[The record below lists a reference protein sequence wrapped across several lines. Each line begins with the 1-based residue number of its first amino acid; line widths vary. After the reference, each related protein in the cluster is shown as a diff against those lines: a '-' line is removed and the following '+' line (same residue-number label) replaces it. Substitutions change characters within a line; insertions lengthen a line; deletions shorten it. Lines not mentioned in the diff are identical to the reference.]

1 MIMNLLDRM
10 KFPFRRN
17 KEFLSALYDILGF
30 YPHNIDIYR
39 LAFAHKSMS
48 GRRQPEAAPS
58 RDRRRRGARP
68 EQPAKPLNNERLEY
82 LGDAVL
88 ETVVSDIVF
97 HHFPTRREGFLTA
110 TRSKIVQRESL
121 NRLAAEMGLERL
133 IQASQ
138 GTHLAH
144 TNIGGNAFEALMGA
158 IYLDRGFKHC
168 YWFIAHRVIGHY
180 IDLDTVADKEVNFKS
195 KLLEWSQKNRINLS
209 FRDQSNG
216 EDAGFRT
223 TVVIEGIQVSKGAAR
238 SKKEAH
244 QQAAHEALKR
254 MRSDEKFYDSLFR
267 AKEKRTA
274 MEAQESFA
282 LPHIDDIDQAL
293 AAKSG
298 RQLPTLEEHAPTP
311 RSSAQQVE
319 AAAAAAYD
327 EAYNNAAHYEVI
339 DEEEDLN
346 LTSFPE
352 TAAAAA
358 EATPSK
364 RRRTRHPAKSVG
376 EAVKGIDKGL
386 PAPTETAPAAPA
398 DKAKKQ
404 PAAHKANKSAA
415 KAEASAEKIEKPT
428 VKAEKPVEKVEKPA
442 EKAEK
447 PVEKDEKPAEKAEK
461 PVEKAEKPAENAEKP
476 VEKAEKPAKP
486 ERKPARKQPKVQEAA
501 APAEP
506 AQAEPAATPV
516 PEVVNAPAAQPEA
529 PATEAP
535 DPVSPAEAA
544 APRAAAQP
552 VEDMAVVAAQ
562 AAAAPEKA
570 DETVPE
576 RTAPSAEAAPAP
588 EAATPAAA
596 EPDVHEAQPAAVTD
610 EAQPLPHLRHITL
623 DDFVFGMHDAQPTD
637 LEPAEAAQADAEAEA
652 ETPAPRKRNPRRRS
666 RKPRTDAAAHDAPAE
681 AEEADN
687 APAAPAPADSD
698 AEAPTPRKRN
708 ARRRSRKPRTDAAA
722 QEAPATPEA

>member
-311 RSSAQQVE
+311 RSAAQQVE

-339 DEEEDLN
+339 DKEEDLN

-352 TAAAAA
+352 TPAAAA
-358 EATPSK
+358 EAAPSK

-404 PAAHKANKSAA
+404 PAANKANKSAA

-428 VKAEKPVEKVEKPA
+428 VKAEKPVEKAEKPD

-447 PVEKDEKPAEKAEK
+447 QAETAEKT
-461 PVEKAEKPAENAEKP
+461 VET
-476 VEKAEKPAKP
+476 AEKPAKP

-506 AQAEPAATPV
+506 AQAEPAAALV
-516 PEVVNAPAAQPEA
+516 AEVVNAPAAQPEA

-535 DPVSPAEAA
+535 EPVSPAETA
-544 APRAAAQP
+544 APRAEAQP
-552 VEDMAVVAAQ
+552 VEDMVVVAEK

-637 LEPAEAAQADAEAEA
+637 LEPAEAAQADTEAEA

-666 RKPRTDAAAHDAPAE
+666 RKPRTDAAAHEAPAE
-681 AEEADN
+681 AAEADD

-698 AEAPTPRKRN
+698 AEAPAPRKRN
-708 ARRRSRKPRTDAAA
+708 ARRRSRKPRNDAAA
-722 QEAPATPEA
+722 QEAPVAPEA

>member
-68 EQPAKPLNNERLEY
+68 EQPAKPLNNERLGY

-311 RSSAQQVE
+311 RSAAQQVE

-352 TAAAAA
+352 TPATAA

-415 KAEASAEKIEKPT
+415 KAEASAENIEKTT
-428 VKAEKPVEKVEKPA
+428 V
-442 EKAEK
+442 
-447 PVEKDEKPAEKAEK
+447 KAEK
-461 PVEKAEKPAENAEKP
+461 PVEKAEKPAEKAEKP
-476 VEKAEKPAKP
+476 VETVEKLVETVEKPAKP

-506 AQAEPAATPV
+506 AQAEPAAAPV
-516 PEVVNAPAAQPEA
+516 AEVVNAPAAQPEA

-535 DPVSPAEAA
+535 EPVSPAEAA
-544 APRAAAQP
+544 APRAEAQP
-552 VEDMAVVAAQ
+552 VEEMVVVAEK

-576 RTAPSAEAAPAP
+576 RTAPAAEAAPAP

-652 ETPAPRKRNPRRRS
+652 EAPAPRKRNPRRRS
-666 RKPRTDAAAHDAPAE
+666 RKPRTDAAAHEAPAE
-681 AEEADN
+681 TAEADD

-698 AEAPTPRKRN
+698 AEAPAPRKRN

-722 QEAPATPEA
+722 QEAPAAPEA

>member
-121 NRLAAEMGLERL
+121 NRLAAEMRLERL

-311 RSSAQQVE
+311 RSAAQQVE

-327 EAYNNAAHYEVI
+327 EAYNNAADYEVI

-352 TAAAAA
+352 TPAAAA

-386 PAPTETAPAAPA
+386 PVPTETAPAAPA

-428 VKAEKPVEKVEKPA
+428 VKAEKPVEKAEKPA

-447 PVEKDEKPAEKAEK
+447 PVET
-461 PVEKAEKPAENAEKP
+461 
-476 VEKAEKPAKP
+476 AEKPAKP
-486 ERKPARKQPKVQEAA
+486 ERKPARKQPKVQVAG

-506 AQAEPAATPV
+506 AQGEPAAAPV
-516 PEVVNAPAAQPEA
+516 AEVVNAPASQHEA

-535 DPVSPAEAA
+535 EPVSPAETA
-544 APRAAAQP
+544 APRAEAQP
-552 VEDMAVVAAQ
+552 VDDMVVVAEK

-570 DETVPE
+570 DGTVPE
-576 RTAPSAEAAPAP
+576 RTAPSAEAAPDP

-596 EPDVHEAQPAAVTD
+596 EPDVHEAQPTAVTD

-652 ETPAPRKRNPRRRS
+652 EAPAPRKRNPRRRS

-681 AEEADN
+681 AAEADN

-698 AEAPTPRKRN
+698 AEAPAPRKRN
-708 ARRRSRKPRTDAAA
+708 ARRRSRKPRNDAAA

>member
-244 QQAAHEALKR
+244 QQGAHEALKR

-311 RSSAQQVE
+311 RSAAQQVE

-352 TAAAAA
+352 TSAAAT

-415 KAEASAEKIEKPT
+415 KAEASAENIEKTT
-428 VKAEKPVEKVEKPA
+428 V
-442 EKAEK
+442 
-447 PVEKDEKPAEKAEK
+447 KAEK
-461 PVEKAEKPAENAEKP
+461 PVEKAEKPVGNAEKP
-476 VEKAEKPAKP
+476 DEKAEKPAKP

-506 AQAEPAATPV
+506 AQAEPAAAPV
-516 PEVVNAPAAQPEA
+516 AEVVNAPTAQPEA

-535 DPVSPAEAA
+535 EPVSPAETA
-544 APRAAAQP
+544 APRAEAQP
-552 VEDMAVVAAQ
+552 VEDMVVVTEK

-576 RTAPSAEAAPAP
+576 RTAPAAEAAPAP

-596 EPDVHEAQPAAVTD
+596 EPDAHEAQPAAVTD

-652 ETPAPRKRNPRRRS
+652 EAPAPRKRNPRRRS
-666 RKPRTDAAAHDAPAE
+666 RKPRTDAAAHEAPAE
-681 AEEADN
+681 AAEADD

-722 QEAPATPEA
+722 QEAPAAPEA

>member
-48 GRRQPEAAPS
+48 GRRQAEAAPS

-293 AAKSG
+293 AAKGG
-298 RQLPTLEEHAPTP
+298 RQLPTLEEHAPNP
-311 RSSAQQVE
+311 RSAAQQVE

-352 TAAAAA
+352 TPAAAA

-404 PAAHKANKSAA
+404 PATNKANKSAA

-428 VKAEKPVEKVEKPA
+428 VKAEKPVEKAEKPA

-447 PVEKDEKPAEKAEK
+447 PVET
-461 PVEKAEKPAENAEKP
+461 
-476 VEKAEKPAKP
+476 AEKPAKP

-501 APAEP
+501 ALAEP
-506 AQAEPAATPV
+506 AQAEPAAAPV
-516 PEVVNAPAAQPEA
+516 AEVVNAPVAQPEA

-544 APRAAAQP
+544 APRAEAQP
-552 VEDMAVVAAQ
+552 VDDMVVVAEK

-588 EAATPAAA
+588 EAATPAAD
-596 EPDVHEAQPAAVTD
+596 ETDVYEAQPAAVTD

-652 ETPAPRKRNPRRRS
+652 EAPAPRKRNPRRRS
-666 RKPRTDAAAHDAPAE
+666 RKPRKETATHEAPAE
-681 AEEADN
+681 AAEADD

-698 AEAPTPRKRN
+698 AEAPAPRKRN
-708 ARRRSRKPRTDAAA
+708 ARRRSRKPRNDAAA
-722 QEAPATPEA
+722 QEAPAAPEA

>member
-48 GRRQPEAAPS
+48 GRRQAEAAPS

-282 LPHIDDIDQAL
+282 LPHIDDIDQAI

-298 RQLPTLEEHAPTP
+298 RQLPTLEEHAPNP
-311 RSSAQQVE
+311 RSAAQQVE

-352 TAAAAA
+352 TPAAAA

-415 KAEASAEKIEKPT
+415 KAEASAENIEKTT
-428 VKAEKPVEKVEKPA
+428 V
-442 EKAEK
+442 
-447 PVEKDEKPAEKAEK
+447 KAEK
-461 PVEKAEKPAENAEKP
+461 PVEKAEKVA
-476 VEKAEKPAKP
+476 EKAEKPDEKAEKTAKP
-486 ERKPARKQPKVQEAA
+486 ERKPARKQPKVQETA

-506 AQAEPAATPV
+506 AQAEPAAAPV
-516 PEVVNAPAAQPEA
+516 AEVVNVPAAQPEA
-529 PATEAP
+529 PATETP
-535 DPVSPAEAA
+535 EPVSPAETA
-544 APRAAAQP
+544 APRVEAQP
-552 VEDMAVVAAQ
+552 VDDMVVVAEK

-576 RTAPSAEAAPAP
+576 RTAPAAEAAPAP

-652 ETPAPRKRNPRRRS
+652 EAPAPRKRNPRRRA
-666 RKPRTDAAAHDAPAE
+666 RKPRKETATHEAPAE
-681 AEEADN
+681 TAEADD

-722 QEAPATPEA
+722 QEAPAAPEA

>member
-17 KEFLSALYDILGF
+17 KEFLSALYDLLGF

-48 GRRQPEAAPS
+48 GRRQAEAAPS

-311 RSSAQQVE
+311 RSAAQQVE

-352 TAAAAA
+352 TPAAAA

-386 PAPTETAPAAPA
+386 PAPAETAPAAPA

-415 KAEASAEKIEKPT
+415 KAEASAENIEKTT
-428 VKAEKPVEKVEKPA
+428 V
-442 EKAEK
+442 
-447 PVEKDEKPAEKAEK
+447 KAEK
-461 PVEKAEKPAENAEKP
+461 PVEKAEKPVENAEKP

-486 ERKPARKQPKVQEAA
+486 ERKPARKQPKVQEAP

-506 AQAEPAATPV
+506 AQAEPAAAPV
-516 PEVVNAPAAQPEA
+516 AEVVNAPAAQPEA

-535 DPVSPAEAA
+535 EPVSPAETA
-544 APRAAAQP
+544 APRAEAQP
-552 VEDMAVVAAQ
+552 VEDMAVVAEK

-596 EPDVHEAQPAAVTD
+596 EPDVHEAQPTAVTD

-637 LEPAEAAQADAEAEA
+637 LEPAEAAQAEAEADAEA
-652 ETPAPRKRNPRRRS
+652 PAPRKRNPRRRS
-666 RKPRTDAAAHDAPAE
+666 RKPRTDAAAHNAPAE
-681 AEEADN
+681 AAEADD
-687 APAAPAPADSD
+687 APAAPVPADSD
-698 AEAPTPRKRN
+698 AEAPAPRKRN
-708 ARRRSRKPRTDAAA
+708 ARRRSRKPRNDAAA
-722 QEAPATPEA
+722 QEAPAAPEA

>member
-311 RSSAQQVE
+311 RSAAQQVE

-339 DEEEDLN
+339 DEEEDLD

-386 PAPTETAPAAPA
+386 PAPTETASAAPA

-404 PAAHKANKSAA
+404 PAPHKANKSAA
-415 KAEASAEKIEKPT
+415 KAEAAAENIEKTT
-428 VKAEKPVEKVEKPA
+428 V
-442 EKAEK
+442 
-447 PVEKDEKPAEKAEK
+447 KAEK
-461 PVEKAEKPAENAEKP
+461 PVEKAEKPAEKAEKP
-476 VEKAEKPAKP
+476 DEKAEKLVETAEKPAKP

-506 AQAEPAATPV
+506 AQAEPAAAPV
-516 PEVVNAPAAQPEA
+516 AEVVNAPAAQPEA

-535 DPVSPAEAA
+535 EPASPAETA
-544 APRAAAQP
+544 APRAEAQP
-552 VEDMAVVAAQ
+552 VEDMVVVAEK

-596 EPDVHEAQPAAVTD
+596 EPDVHEAQPAAVAD

-637 LEPAEAAQADAEAEA
+637 LDPAEAAQADTEAEA

-681 AEEADN
+681 AAEADD

-698 AEAPTPRKRN
+698 AEAPAPRKRN
-708 ARRRSRKPRTDAAA
+708 ARRRSRKPRNDAAA
-722 QEAPATPEA
+722 QEAPAAPEA

>member
-298 RQLPTLEEHAPTP
+298 RQLPTLEEHAPNP
-311 RSSAQQVE
+311 RSAAQQVE

-327 EAYNNAAHYEVI
+327 EAYNNASHYEVI
-339 DEEEDLN
+339 DEEDDLN

-352 TAAAAA
+352 TPAAAA

-386 PAPTETAPAAPA
+386 PVPTETAPAAPA

-415 KAEASAEKIEKPT
+415 KAEASAENIEKTT
-428 VKAEKPVEKVEKPA
+428 V
-442 EKAEK
+442 
-447 PVEKDEKPAEKAEK
+447 KAEK
-461 PVEKAEKPAENAEKP
+461 PVEKAEKPVEKAEEPAEKAEKP
-476 VEKAEKPAKP
+476 DEKAEKPAKP
-486 ERKPARKQPKVQEAA
+486 ERKPARKQPKVQVTA

-506 AQAEPAATPV
+506 AQAEPAAAPV
-516 PEVVNAPAAQPEA
+516 AEMVNAPAAQPEA

-535 DPVSPAEAA
+535 EPVSPAETA
-544 APRAAAQP
+544 APRAEAQP
-552 VEDMAVVAAQ
+552 VEDMVVVAEQ
-562 AAAAPEKA
+562 TAAAPEKA

-576 RTAPSAEAAPAP
+576 RTAPSAEAAPDP

-596 EPDVHEAQPAAVTD
+596 EPNVHEAQPAAVTD

-652 ETPAPRKRNPRRRS
+652 EAPAPRKRNQRRRS
-666 RKPRTDAAAHDAPAE
+666 RKPRTDDAAHDAPAE
-681 AEEADN
+681 AAEADD

-698 AEAPTPRKRN
+698 AEAPAPRKRN
-708 ARRRSRKPRTDAAA
+708 ARRRSRKPRNDAAA
-722 QEAPATPEA
+722 QEAPAVPEA

>member
-48 GRRQPEAAPS
+48 GRRQAEAAPS

-311 RSSAQQVE
+311 RSAAQQVE
-319 AAAAAAYD
+319 AAASAAYD

-352 TAAAAA
+352 TPAAAT

-428 VKAEKPVEKVEKPA
+428 VKAEKPVEKAEKPA
-442 EKAEK
+442 
-447 PVEKDEKPAEKAEK
+447 
-461 PVEKAEKPAENAEKP
+461 EKAEKPAENAEKP

-506 AQAEPAATPV
+506 AQGEPAATPV
-516 PEVVNAPAAQPEA
+516 AEVVNAPATQPEA

-535 DPVSPAEAA
+535 EPASPAETA
-544 APRAAAQP
+544 APRAKAQP
-552 VEDMAVVAAQ
+552 VDDMVMVAEK

-652 ETPAPRKRNPRRRS
+652 EAPAPRKRNQRRRS
-666 RKPRTDAAAHDAPAE
+666 RKPRTDDAAHDAPAE
-681 AEEADN
+681 AAEADN

-698 AEAPTPRKRN
+698 AEAPAPRKRN
-708 ARRRSRKPRTDAAA
+708 ARRRSRKPRNDAAA
-722 QEAPATPEA
+722 QEAPAAPEA

>member
-1 MIMNLLDRM
+1 MNLLDRM

-311 RSSAQQVE
+311 RSAAQQVE
-319 AAAAAAYD
+319 AAASAAYD
-327 EAYNNAAHYEVI
+327 EAYNDAAHYEVI

-352 TAAAAA
+352 TPAAAA

-386 PAPTETAPAAPA
+386 PAPAETAPAAPA
-398 DKAKKQ
+398 DKVKKQ

-415 KAEASAEKIEKPT
+415 KAEAAAENIEKTT
-428 VKAEKPVEKVEKPA
+428 V
-442 EKAEK
+442 
-447 PVEKDEKPAEKAEK
+447 KAEK
-461 PVEKAEKPAENAEKP
+461 PVEKAEKPVENAEKP
-476 VEKAEKPAKP
+476 DEKAEKPAKP

-506 AQAEPAATPV
+506 AQAEPAAAPV
-516 PEVVNAPAAQPEA
+516 AEVVNAPTAQPEA

-535 DPVSPAEAA
+535 EPVSPAETA
-544 APRAAAQP
+544 APRAEAQP
-552 VEDMAVVAAQ
+552 VEDMVVVTEK

-570 DETVPE
+570 DETVSE
-576 RTAPSAEAAPAP
+576 RTAPAAEAAPAP
-588 EAATPAAA
+588 EAATPSAD
-596 EPDVHEAQPAAVTD
+596 EPDAHEAQPAAVTD

-652 ETPAPRKRNPRRRS
+652 EAPAPRKRNPRRRS
-666 RKPRTDAAAHDAPAE
+666 RKPRTDAAAHEAPAE
-681 AEEADN
+681 AAEADD

-698 AEAPTPRKRN
+698 AEAPAPRKRN
-708 ARRRSRKPRTDAAA
+708 ARRRSRKPRNDAAA
-722 QEAPATPEA
+722 QEAPVAPEA

>member
-311 RSSAQQVE
+311 RSAAQQVE

-352 TAAAAA
+352 TPAAAA
-358 EATPSK
+358 EATPAK

-398 DKAKKQ
+398 DKTKKQ
-404 PAAHKANKSAA
+404 PAAHKANKSVA
-415 KAEASAEKIEKPT
+415 KAEATAENIEKTT
-428 VKAEKPVEKVEKPA
+428 V
-442 EKAEK
+442 
-447 PVEKDEKPAEKAEK
+447 KAEK
-461 PVEKAEKPAENAEKP
+461 PVEKAEKPVENAEKP
-476 VEKAEKPAKP
+476 DEKAEKPAKP
-486 ERKPARKQPKVQEAA
+486 ERKPARKQPKVQEAP

-506 AQAEPAATPV
+506 AQAEPAAAPV
-516 PEVVNAPAAQPEA
+516 AEVVNAPVAQPEA

-544 APRAAAQP
+544 APRAEAQP
-552 VEDMAVVAAQ
+552 VDDMVVVAEK

-588 EAATPAAA
+588 EAATPAAD
-596 EPDVHEAQPAAVTD
+596 ETDVYEAQPAAVTD

-652 ETPAPRKRNPRRRS
+652 EAPAPRKRNPRRRS
-666 RKPRTDAAAHDAPAE
+666 RKPRKETATHEAPAE
-681 AEEADN
+681 AAEADD

-698 AEAPTPRKRN
+698 AEAPEPRKRN
-708 ARRRSRKPRTDAAA
+708 ARRRSRKPRNDAAA

>member
-311 RSSAQQVE
+311 RSAAQQVE

-327 EAYNNAAHYEVI
+327 EAYNNASHYEVI
-339 DEEEDLN
+339 DEEDDLN

-352 TAAAAA
+352 TPAAAA

-415 KAEASAEKIEKPT
+415 KAEASAENIEKTT
-428 VKAEKPVEKVEKPA
+428 V
-442 EKAEK
+442 
-447 PVEKDEKPAEKAEK
+447 KAEK
-461 PVEKAEKPAENAEKP
+461 PVEKAEKLAETAEKP
-476 VEKAEKPAKP
+476 VETAEKPAKP
-486 ERKPARKQPKVQEAA
+486 ERKPARKQPKVQEAP

-506 AQAEPAATPV
+506 AQAEPAAAPV
-516 PEVVNAPAAQPEA
+516 AEVVNVPAAQPEA
-529 PATEAP
+529 PATDAP
-535 DPVSPAEAA
+535 EPVSRAETA
-544 APRAAAQP
+544 APRAEAQP
-552 VEDMAVVAAQ
+552 VDDMVVVAEK

-588 EAATPAAA
+588 EAATPAAD

-652 ETPAPRKRNPRRRS
+652 EAPAPRKRNPRRRS
-666 RKPRTDAAAHDAPAE
+666 RKPRKEAATHEAPAE
-681 AEEADN
+681 TAEADD

-722 QEAPATPEA
+722 QEAPAAPEA

>member
-48 GRRQPEAAPS
+48 GRRQAEAAPS

-311 RSSAQQVE
+311 RSAAQQVE

-352 TAAAAA
+352 TPAAAA

-386 PAPTETAPAAPA
+386 PAPAETAPAAPA

-404 PAAHKANKSAA
+404 PSAHKANKSAA
-415 KAEASAEKIEKPT
+415 KAEASAENIEKT
-428 VKAEKPVEKVEKPA
+428 NVH
-442 EKAEK
+442 
-447 PVEKDEKPAEKAEK
+447 AEK
-461 PVEKAEKPAENAEKP
+461 PVEKAEKPAEKAEKPAEKAEKP

-486 ERKPARKQPKVQEAA
+486 ERKPARKQPKVEEAA

-506 AQAEPAATPV
+506 AQAEPAAAPV
-516 PEVVNAPAAQPEA
+516 AEVVNAPAAQPEA

-535 DPVSPAEAA
+535 EPVSPAETA
-544 APRAAAQP
+544 APRAEAQP
-552 VEDMAVVAAQ
+552 VEEMVVVTEK

-652 ETPAPRKRNPRRRS
+652 EAPAPRKRNPRRRS
-666 RKPRTDAAAHDAPAE
+666 RKPRTDAAAQEAPAE
-681 AEEADN
+681 AAEADD

-698 AEAPTPRKRN
+698 TEAPAPRKRN
-708 ARRRSRKPRTDAAA
+708 ARRRSRKPRNDAAA
-722 QEAPATPEA
+722 QEAPAAPEA

>member
-311 RSSAQQVE
+311 RSAAQQVE

-352 TAAAAA
+352 TPAAAA

-386 PAPTETAPAAPA
+386 PAPTEMASAAPA

-415 KAEASAEKIEKPT
+415 KAEASVENIEKT
-428 VKAEKPVEKVEKPA
+428 IVKAEKPVEKVEKP
-442 EKAEK
+442 
-447 PVEKDEKPAEKAEK
+447 
-461 PVEKAEKPAENAEKP
+461 VEKAEKPAETAEKP
-476 VEKAEKPAKP
+476 VETAEKPAKS

-506 AQAEPAATPV
+506 AQAEPAAAPV
-516 PEVVNAPAAQPEA
+516 AGVVNAPAAQPEA

-535 DPVSPAEAA
+535 EPVSPAETA
-544 APRAAAQP
+544 APRAEAQP
-552 VEDMAVVAAQ
+552 VEDMVVVAEK

-576 RTAPSAEAAPAP
+576 RTAPATEAAPAP

-652 ETPAPRKRNPRRRS
+652 EAPAPRKRNPRRRS
-666 RKPRTDAAAHDAPAE
+666 RKPRTDAAVHDAPAE
-681 AEEADN
+681 AAEADD

-698 AEAPTPRKRN
+698 AEAPAPRKRN

>member
-48 GRRQPEAAPS
+48 GRRQAEAAPS

-311 RSSAQQVE
+311 RSAAQQVE

-327 EAYNNAAHYEVI
+327 EAYNNAADYEVI

-352 TAAAAA
+352 TPAAAA

-376 EAVKGIDKGL
+376 EAVKGIDKGQ
-386 PAPTETAPAAPA
+386 PAPAETAPAAPA

-404 PAAHKANKSAA
+404 SAAHKANKSAA
-415 KAEASAEKIEKPT
+415 KAEASVENIEKT
-428 VKAEKPVEKVEKPA
+428 IVKAEKPVEKVEKPA

-447 PVEKDEKPAEKAEK
+447 PAETAEK
-461 PVEKAEKPAENAEKP
+461 PVET
-476 VEKAEKPAKP
+476 VEKPAKP
-486 ERKPARKQPKVQEAA
+486 ERKPARKQPKVQKAA

-506 AQAEPAATPV
+506 AQAEPAAAPV
-516 PEVVNAPAAQPEA
+516 AEVVNVPAAQPEA

-535 DPVSPAEAA
+535 EPASPAETA
-544 APRAAAQP
+544 APRAEAQP
-552 VEDMAVVAAQ
+552 VEDMVVVAEK

-576 RTAPSAEAAPAP
+576 RTAPAAEAAPAP

-652 ETPAPRKRNPRRRS
+652 EAPAPRKRNPRRRS
-666 RKPRTDAAAHDAPAE
+666 RKPRKEAATHEAPAE
-681 AEEADN
+681 TAEADD
-687 APAAPAPADSD
+687 APAAPVPADSD
-698 AEAPTPRKRN
+698 AEAPAPRKRN

-722 QEAPATPEA
+722 QEAPAAPEA

>member
-293 AAKSG
+293 AVKSG

-311 RSSAQQVE
+311 RSAAQQVE

-346 LTSFPE
+346 LTSFSE
-352 TAAAAA
+352 TPAASA

-386 PAPTETAPAAPA
+386 PAPAETAPAAPA

-415 KAEASAEKIEKPT
+415 KAEASAENIEKTT
-428 VKAEKPVEKVEKPA
+428 V
-442 EKAEK
+442 
-447 PVEKDEKPAEKAEK
+447 KAEK
-461 PVEKAEKPAENAEKP
+461 PVEKAEKPAEKAEKAD
-476 VEKAEKPAKP
+476 EKAEKPTKP

-501 APAEP
+501 APAEA
-506 AQAEPAATPV
+506 AQAEPAAAPV
-516 PEVVNAPAAQPEA
+516 AEVVNAPAAQPEA

-535 DPVSPAEAA
+535 EPVSPAETAA
-544 APRAAAQP
+544 SRAEAQP
-552 VEDMAVVAAQ
+552 VEDMVVVAEK

-570 DETVPE
+570 DETVHD
-576 RTAPSAEAAPAP
+576 RTAPAAEAAPAP

-637 LEPAEAAQADAEAEA
+637 LEPAEAAQADAEMEAEA
-652 ETPAPRKRNPRRRS
+652 PAPRKRNPRRRS
-666 RKPRTDAAAHDAPAE
+666 RKPRTDAAAHEAPAE
-681 AEEADN
+681 AAEADN

-698 AEAPTPRKRN
+698 TEAPAPRKRN
-708 ARRRSRKPRTDAAA
+708 ARRRSRKPRNDAAA
-722 QEAPATPEA
+722 QEAPAAPEA

>member
-311 RSSAQQVE
+311 RSAAQQVE

-352 TAAAAA
+352 TPAAAA

-376 EAVKGIDKGL
+376 EAVKGIDMGL

-415 KAEASAEKIEKPT
+415 KAEAAAEKIEKPT
-428 VKAEKPVEKVEKPA
+428 VKAEKPVEK
-442 EKAEK
+442 
-447 PVEKDEKPAEKAEK
+447 AEK
-461 PVEKAEKPAENAEKP
+461 PVEKAEKPAETAEKP
-476 VEKAEKPAKP
+476 VETAEKPAKP
-486 ERKPARKQPKVQEAA
+486 ERKPARKQPKVQEAP

-506 AQAEPAATPV
+506 AQAEPAAAPV
-516 PEVVNAPAAQPEA
+516 AGVVNAPAAQPEA
-529 PATEAP
+529 PAIEAP
-535 DPVSPAEAA
+535 EPVSPAEAA
-544 APRAAAQP
+544 APRAEAQP
-552 VEDMAVVAAQ
+552 VDDMVVVTEK

-576 RTAPSAEAAPAP
+576 RTAASAEAAPAP
-588 EAATPAAA
+588 EAATPAAD

-652 ETPAPRKRNPRRRS
+652 E
-666 RKPRTDAAAHDAPAE
+666 APA
-681 AEEADN
+681 
-687 APAAPAPADSD
+687 
-698 AEAPTPRKRN
+698 PRKRN

>member
-311 RSSAQQVE
+311 RSAAQQVE

-339 DEEEDLN
+339 DEEEDLD

-404 PAAHKANKSAA
+404 PAAHKAKKSAA
-415 KAEASAEKIEKPT
+415 KAEASAENIEKTT
-428 VKAEKPVEKVEKPA
+428 VKAEKPVEKAENPV

-447 PVEKDEKPAEKAEK
+447 PVET
-461 PVEKAEKPAENAEKP
+461 
-476 VEKAEKPAKP
+476 AEKPAKP
-486 ERKPARKQPKVQEAA
+486 ERKPARKQPKVQETA

-506 AQAEPAATPV
+506 AQGEPAAAPV
-516 PEVVNAPAAQPEA
+516 AEVVNAPAAQPEA

-535 DPVSPAEAA
+535 EPVSTAETA
-544 APRAAAQP
+544 APRAEAQP
-552 VEDMAVVAAQ
+552 VEDMVVVAEK

-576 RTAPSAEAAPAP
+576 RTAPAAEAAPAP

-623 DDFVFGMHDAQPTD
+623 DDFVFGMHDAQPND
-637 LEPAEAAQADAEAEA
+637 LEPAEAAQADAETEAEA
-652 ETPAPRKRNPRRRS
+652 PAPRKRNPRRRS

-681 AEEADN
+681 AAEADN
-687 APAAPAPADSD
+687 APATPVPADSD
-698 AEAPTPRKRN
+698 AEAPAPRKRN
-708 ARRRSRKPRTDAAA
+708 ARRRSRKPRNDAAA
-722 QEAPATPEA
+722 QEAPSTPEA

>member
-311 RSSAQQVE
+311 RSAAQQVE

-339 DEEEDLN
+339 DEEDDLN

-352 TAAAAA
+352 TPAAAA

-415 KAEASAEKIEKPT
+415 KAEASAVNTEKTT
-428 VKAEKPVEKVEKPA
+428 VKAEKPVEKA
-442 EKAEK
+442 EE
-447 PVEKDEKPAEKAEK
+447 
-461 PVEKAEKPAENAEKP
+461 PVEKAEKH
-476 VEKAEKPAKP
+476 VETAEKPAKP
-486 ERKPARKQPKVQEAA
+486 ERKPARKQPKVQEAP

-506 AQAEPAATPV
+506 AQAELAAAPV
-516 PEVVNAPAAQPEA
+516 AEVVNAPAAQPEA

-544 APRAAAQP
+544 APRAEAQP
-552 VEDMAVVAAQ
+552 VEDMVVVAEK

-652 ETPAPRKRNPRRRS
+652 EAPAPRKRNPRRRS
-666 RKPRTDAAAHDAPAE
+666 RKPRKEAATHEAPAE
-681 AEEADN
+681 AAEADD

-708 ARRRSRKPRTDAAA
+708 ARRRSRKPRNDAAA

>member
-298 RQLPTLEEHAPTP
+298 RQLPILEEHAPTP
-311 RSSAQQVE
+311 RSAAQQVE

-352 TAAAAA
+352 TPAAAA

-386 PAPTETAPAAPA
+386 PVPTETAPAAPA

-415 KAEASAEKIEKPT
+415 KAEASAEKIEKTT
-428 VKAEKPVEKVEKPA
+428 VKAEKPVEKAEKPA
-442 EKAEK
+442 
-447 PVEKDEKPAEKAEK
+447 
-461 PVEKAEKPAENAEKP
+461 EKAEKPAENAEKP

-486 ERKPARKQPKVQEAA
+486 ERKPARKQPKVQVAA

-506 AQAEPAATPV
+506 AQAEPASAPV

-535 DPVSPAEAA
+535 EPVSPAETA
-544 APRAAAQP
+544 APRAETQP
-552 VEDMAVVAAQ
+552 VEEMAVVAEK

-576 RTAPSAEAAPAP
+576 RTAPAAEAAPAP

-596 EPDVHEAQPAAVTD
+596 EPNVHEAQPAAVTD

-652 ETPAPRKRNPRRRS
+652 EAPAPRKRNPRRRS
-666 RKPRTDAAAHDAPAE
+666 RKPRTDAAAHEAPAE
-681 AEEADN
+681 TAEADD

-698 AEAPTPRKRN
+698 AEAPAPRKRN
-708 ARRRSRKPRTDAAA
+708 ARRRSRKPRNDAAA

>member
-311 RSSAQQVE
+311 RSAAQQVE

-339 DEEEDLN
+339 DEEEDLDP
-346 LTSFPE
+346 TSFPE

-386 PAPTETAPAAPA
+386 PAPAETAPAAPA

-415 KAEASAEKIEKPT
+415 KAEAAAEKIEKPT
-428 VKAEKPVEKVEKPA
+428 VKAEKPVEKVEKPS
-442 EKAEK
+442 
-447 PVEKDEKPAEKAEK
+447 EKAEK
-461 PVEKAEKPAENAEKP
+461 PVEKAEKPAETAEKP
-476 VEKAEKPAKP
+476 VETAEKPAKP

-506 AQAEPAATPV
+506 AQAEPAAALV
-516 PEVVNAPAAQPEA
+516 AEVVNTPAAQPEA

-535 DPVSPAEAA
+535 EPVSPAETA
-544 APRAAAQP
+544 APRAEAQP
-552 VEDMAVVAAQ
+552 VDDMVVVAEK

-637 LEPAEAAQADAEAEA
+637 LEPAEAVQTEAEADAEA
-652 ETPAPRKRNPRRRS
+652 PAPRKRNPRRRA
-666 RKPRTDAAAHDAPAE
+666 RKPRTDAAAQEAPAE
-681 AEEADN
+681 AVEADN

-698 AEAPTPRKRN
+698 AEAPAPRKRN

-722 QEAPATPEA
+722 QEAPAAPEA

>member
-48 GRRQPEAAPS
+48 GRRQAEAAPS

-311 RSSAQQVE
+311 RSAARQVE

-352 TAAAAA
+352 TPAAAA

-404 PAAHKANKSAA
+404 PAAHKANKTAA
-415 KAEASAEKIEKPT
+415 KAEAAAENIEKPT
-428 VKAEKPVEKVEKPA
+428 VKAEKPVEKA
-442 EKAEK
+442 
-447 PVEKDEKPAEKAEK
+447 EKPAEKAEK
-461 PVEKAEKPAENAEKP
+461 PVEKAEKPAETAEKP
-476 VEKAEKPAKP
+476 VETAEKPAKP

-506 AQAEPAATPV
+506 AQAEPAAAPV
-516 PEVVNAPAAQPEA
+516 AEVVNAPAAQPEA

-535 DPVSPAEAA
+535 EPVSPAEAA
-544 APRAAAQP
+544 APRAEAQS
-552 VEDMAVVAAQ
+552 VEDMVVVAEK

-570 DETVPE
+570 DETVSE
-576 RTAPSAEAAPAP
+576 RTAPAAEAAPAP

-637 LEPAEAAQADAEAEA
+637 LEPAEAAQADAEMET
-652 ETPAPRKRNPRRRS
+652 ETPAPRKRNPRRRA

-681 AEEADN
+681 AAEADD
-687 APAAPAPADSD
+687 APAAPASADSD
-698 AEAPTPRKRN
+698 AEAPAPRKRN
-708 ARRRSRKPRTDAAA
+708 ARRRSRKPRNDAAA
-722 QEAPATPEA
+722 QDAPAAPEA

>member
-311 RSSAQQVE
+311 RSAAQQVE

-352 TAAAAA
+352 TPAAAA

-404 PAAHKANKSAA
+404 PAANKANKSAA
-415 KAEASAEKIEKPT
+415 KAEASAENIEKTT
-428 VKAEKPVEKVEKPA
+428 V
-442 EKAEK
+442 
-447 PVEKDEKPAEKAEK
+447 KAEK
-461 PVEKAEKPAENAEKP
+461 PVEKAEKPVENAEKP

-506 AQAEPAATPV
+506 AQAEPAAALV
-516 PEVVNAPAAQPEA
+516 AEVVNTPAAQPEA

-535 DPVSPAEAA
+535 EPVSPAETA
-544 APRAAAQP
+544 APRAEAQP
-552 VEDMAVVAAQ
+552 VEDMVEVAEK

-576 RTAPSAEAAPAP
+576 RTAPAAEAAPAP
-588 EAATPAAA
+588 EAATPSAA

-637 LEPAEAAQADAEAEA
+637 LEPAEAAQAEAEADAEA
-652 ETPAPRKRNPRRRS
+652 PAPRKRNPRRRS
-666 RKPRTDAAAHDAPAE
+666 RKPRTDAAAHNAPAE
-681 AEEADN
+681 AAEADD
-687 APAAPAPADSD
+687 APAAPVPADSD
-698 AEAPTPRKRN
+698 AEAPAPRKRN
-708 ARRRSRKPRTDAAA
+708 ARRRSRKPRNDAAA
-722 QEAPATPEA
+722 QEAPAAPEA

>member
-311 RSSAQQVE
+311 RSAAQQVE

-352 TAAAAA
+352 TPAAAA

-386 PAPTETAPAAPA
+386 PVPTETAPAAPA
-398 DKAKKQ
+398 DKTKKQ
-404 PAAHKANKSAA
+404 PAANKANKSAA
-415 KAEASAEKIEKPT
+415 KAETSAEKIEKPT
-428 VKAEKPVEKVEKPA
+428 VKAEKPVEKAEKPA

-447 PVEKDEKPAEKAEK
+447 PVET
-461 PVEKAEKPAENAEKP
+461 
-476 VEKAEKPAKP
+476 AEKPAKP
-486 ERKPARKQPKVQEAA
+486 ERKPAHKQPKVQEAA

-506 AQAEPAATPV
+506 AQAEPAAAPV
-516 PEVVNAPAAQPEA
+516 AEVVNAPAAQPEA

-535 DPVSPAEAA
+535 EPVSPAETA
-544 APRAAAQP
+544 APRAEAQP
-552 VEDMAVVAAQ
+552 VEEMAVVAEK

-576 RTAPSAEAAPAP
+576 RTAPSVEAAPAP
-588 EAATPAAA
+588 EAVTPAAD

-652 ETPAPRKRNPRRRS
+652 EAPAPRKRNPRRRS
-666 RKPRTDAAAHDAPAE
+666 RKPRTDAAAQEAPAE
-681 AEEADN
+681 AAEADN

-698 AEAPTPRKRN
+698 AEAPAPRKRN
-708 ARRRSRKPRTDAAA
+708 ARRRSRKPRNDAAA

>member
-48 GRRQPEAAPS
+48 GRRQAEAAPS

-311 RSSAQQVE
+311 RSAAQQVE
-319 AAAAAAYD
+319 AAAAAAYN

-339 DEEEDLN
+339 DEEDDLD

-386 PAPTETAPAAPA
+386 PVPTETAPAAPA
-398 DKAKKQ
+398 EKAKKQ

-415 KAEASAEKIEKPT
+415 KAEASAENIEKTT
-428 VKAEKPVEKVEKPA
+428 V
-442 EKAEK
+442 
-447 PVEKDEKPAEKAEK
+447 KAEK
-461 PVEKAEKPAENAEKP
+461 PVEKAEKPVENAEKP

-486 ERKPARKQPKVQEAA
+486 ERKPARKQPKVQEAPA
-501 APAEP
+501 TAEP
-506 AQAEPAATPV
+506 AQAEPAAAPV
-516 PEVVNAPAAQPEA
+516 AEVVNAPAAQPEA

-535 DPVSPAEAA
+535 EPVSPAETA
-544 APRAAAQP
+544 APRAEAQP
-552 VEDMAVVAAQ
+552 VEDMAVVAEK

-588 EAATPAAA
+588 EAATPSADEHDA
-596 EPDVHEAQPAAVTD
+596 HEAQPAAVTD

-637 LEPAEAAQADAEAEA
+637 LEPAEATQADAEMET

-681 AEEADN
+681 AAEADN

-698 AEAPTPRKRN
+698 AEAPAPRKRN
-708 ARRRSRKPRTDAAA
+708 ARRRSRKPRNDAAA
-722 QEAPATPEA
+722 QEAPAAPEA

>member
-293 AAKSG
+293 AAKGG
-298 RQLPTLEEHAPTP
+298 RQLPTLEEHAPNP
-311 RSSAQQVE
+311 RSAAQQVE

-352 TAAAAA
+352 TPAAAA

-404 PAAHKANKSAA
+404 PATNKANKSAA

-428 VKAEKPVEKVEKPA
+428 VKAEKPVEKAEKPA

-447 PVEKDEKPAEKAEK
+447 PVET
-461 PVEKAEKPAENAEKP
+461 
-476 VEKAEKPAKP
+476 AEKPAKP
-486 ERKPARKQPKVQEAA
+486 ERKPARKQPKVQEAP

-506 AQAEPAATPV
+506 AQAEPAAAPV
-516 PEVVNAPAAQPEA
+516 AEVVNAPVAQPEA

-535 DPVSPAEAA
+535 EPVSPAETA
-544 APRAAAQP
+544 APRVEAQP
-552 VEDMAVVAAQ
+552 VEDLVVVAEK

-576 RTAPSAEAAPAP
+576 RTAASAEAAPTP
-588 EAATPAAA
+588 EDATPAAA

-652 ETPAPRKRNPRRRS
+652 EAPAPRKRNPRRRS
-666 RKPRTDAAAHDAPAE
+666 RKPRTDAAAHDTPAE
-681 AEEADN
+681 AAEADN

-698 AEAPTPRKRN
+698 AEAPAPRKRN
-708 ARRRSRKPRTDAAA
+708 ARRRSRKPRNGAAA
-722 QEAPATPEA
+722 QEAPAAPEA

>member
-311 RSSAQQVE
+311 RSAAQQVE

-352 TAAAAA
+352 TPAAAA

-404 PAAHKANKSAA
+404 PAANKANKSAA
-415 KAEASAEKIEKPT
+415 KAEASAENIEKTT
-428 VKAEKPVEKVEKPA
+428 V
-442 EKAEK
+442 
-447 PVEKDEKPAEKAEK
+447 KAEK
-461 PVEKAEKPAENAEKP
+461 PVEKAEKPVENAEKP

-506 AQAEPAATPV
+506 AQAEPAAALV
-516 PEVVNAPAAQPEA
+516 AEVVNTPAAQPEA

-535 DPVSPAEAA
+535 EPVSPAETA
-544 APRAAAQP
+544 APRAEAQP
-552 VEDMAVVAAQ
+552 VEDMVEVAEK

-576 RTAPSAEAAPAP
+576 RTAPAAEAAPAP
-588 EAATPAAA
+588 EAATPSAA

-652 ETPAPRKRNPRRRS
+652 EAPAPRKRNPRRRA
-666 RKPRTDAAAHDAPAE
+666 RKPRKEAATHEAPAE
-681 AEEADN
+681 TAEADD

-698 AEAPTPRKRN
+698 AEAPAPRKRN
-708 ARRRSRKPRTDAAA
+708 ARRRSRKPRNDAAA

>member
-48 GRRQPEAAPS
+48 GRRQAEAAPS

-168 YWFIAHRVIGHY
+168 YRFIAHRVIGHY

-311 RSSAQQVE
+311 RSAAQQVE

-346 LTSFPE
+346 LTSFSE
-352 TAAAAA
+352 TPAASA

-386 PAPTETAPAAPA
+386 PVPTETAPAAPA

-415 KAEASAEKIEKPT
+415 KAEASAENIEKTT
-428 VKAEKPVEKVEKPA
+428 VKV
-442 EKAEK
+442 
-447 PVEKDEKPAEKAEK
+447 EK
-461 PVEKAEKPAENAEKP
+461 PVEKAEKPVVKAEKP
-476 VEKAEKPAKP
+476 AKKAEKSDEKAEKTAKP

-501 APAEP
+501 APAEA
-506 AQAEPAATPV
+506 AQAEPASAPV

-544 APRAAAQP
+544 APRAEAQP
-552 VEDMAVVAAQ
+552 VEDMVVVAEQ

-637 LEPAEAAQADAEAEA
+637 LEPAEAAQADAEMEA

-698 AEAPTPRKRN
+698 AEAPAPRKRN

-722 QEAPATPEA
+722 QEAPAAPEA

>member
-48 GRRQPEAAPS
+48 GRRQAEAAPS

-298 RQLPTLEEHAPTP
+298 RQLPTLEEHAPNP
-311 RSSAQQVE
+311 RSAAQQVE
-319 AAAAAAYD
+319 AAASAAYD
-327 EAYNNAAHYEVI
+327 EAYNDAAHYEVI

-352 TAAAAA
+352 TPATAA

-386 PAPTETAPAAPA
+386 PAPAETAPAAPA

-415 KAEASAEKIEKPT
+415 KAEASAENIEKTT
-428 VKAEKPVEKVEKPA
+428 V
-442 EKAEK
+442 
-447 PVEKDEKPAEKAEK
+447 KAEK
-461 PVEKAEKPAENAEKP
+461 PVEKAEKPAEKAEKP
-476 VEKAEKPAKP
+476 DEKAEKPAKP

-506 AQAEPAATPV
+506 TQVEPAAAPV
-516 PEVVNAPAAQPEA
+516 AEVVNTPAAQPEA

-535 DPVSPAEAA
+535 EPVSPAQTA
-544 APRAAAQP
+544 APRAEAQP
-552 VEDMAVVAAQ
+552 VDDMVVVAEK

-596 EPDVHEAQPAAVTD
+596 EPVVHEAQPAAVTD

-637 LEPAEAAQADAEAEA
+637 LEPAEAAQAEAEADAEA
-652 ETPAPRKRNPRRRS
+652 PAPRKRNPRRRS
-666 RKPRTDAAAHDAPAE
+666 RKPRTDAAAHNAPAE
-681 AEEADN
+681 AAEADD
-687 APAAPAPADSD
+687 APAAPVPADSD
-698 AEAPTPRKRN
+698 AEAPAPRKRN
-708 ARRRSRKPRTDAAA
+708 ARRRSRKPRNDAAA
-722 QEAPATPEA
+722 QEAPAAPEA

>member
-311 RSSAQQVE
+311 RSAAQQVE

-352 TAAAAA
+352 TPAAAA

-386 PAPTETAPAAPA
+386 PAPTETALAAPA

-404 PAAHKANKSAA
+404 SAAHKANKSAA
-415 KAEASAEKIEKPT
+415 KAEASAEKIEKTT
-428 VKAEKPVEKVEKPA
+428 V
-442 EKAEK
+442 
-447 PVEKDEKPAEKAEK
+447 KAEK
-461 PVEKAEKPAENAEKP
+461 PVEKAEKVA
-476 VEKAEKPAKP
+476 EKAEKPDEKAEKTAKP
-486 ERKPARKQPKVQEAA
+486 ERKPARKQPKVQEAP

-506 AQAEPAATPV
+506 AQAEPAAAPV
-516 PEVVNAPAAQPEA
+516 AEVVNAPAAQPEA

-535 DPVSPAEAA
+535 EPVSPAETA
-544 APRAAAQP
+544 APRAEAQP
-552 VEDMAVVAAQ
+552 VEEMAVVAEK

-576 RTAPSAEAAPAP
+576 RTAPAADAAPAP

-637 LEPAEAAQADAEAEA
+637 LEPAKAAQADAEAEA
-652 ETPAPRKRNPRRRS
+652 EAPAPRKRNPRRRS
-666 RKPRTDAAAHDAPAE
+666 RKPRTDAAAHDTPAE
-681 AEEADN
+681 AAEADN

-698 AEAPTPRKRN
+698 AEAPAPHKRN
-708 ARRRSRKPRTDAAA
+708 ARRRSRKPRNDAAA

>member
-311 RSSAQQVE
+311 RSAAQQVE

-327 EAYNNAAHYEVI
+327 EAYNNAADYEVI

-352 TAAAAA
+352 TPAAAA

-404 PAAHKANKSAA
+404 SAAHKANKSAA
-415 KAEASAEKIEKPT
+415 KAEASVENIEKT
-428 VKAEKPVEKVEKPA
+428 IV
-442 EKAEK
+442 
-447 PVEKDEKPAEKAEK
+447 KAEK
-461 PVEKAEKPAENAEKP
+461 PVEKAEKPVENAEKP
-476 VEKAEKPAKP
+476 DEKAEKPAKP
-486 ERKPARKQPKVQEAA
+486 ERKPARKQPKVQEAP

-506 AQAEPAATPV
+506 AQAEPATAPV
-516 PEVVNAPAAQPEA
+516 AEVVNAPAAQPEA

-535 DPVSPAEAA
+535 EPVSPAETA
-544 APRAAAQP
+544 APRAEAQS
-552 VEDMAVVAAQ
+552 VEDMVVVAEK

-623 DDFVFGMHDAQPTD
+623 DDFVFGMHNAQPTD

-652 ETPAPRKRNPRRRS
+652 EAPAPRKRNPRRRA
-666 RKPRTDAAAHDAPAE
+666 RKPRKEAATHEAPAE
-681 AEEADN
+681 TAEADD

-698 AEAPTPRKRN
+698 AEAPAPRKRN
-708 ARRRSRKPRTDAAA
+708 ARRRSRKPRNDAAA

>member
-48 GRRQPEAAPS
+48 GRRQAEAAPS

-282 LPHIDDIDQAL
+282 LPHIDDIDQSL

-311 RSSAQQVE
+311 RSAAQQVE

-346 LTSFPE
+346 LTSFSE
-352 TAAAAA
+352 TPAAAA
-358 EATPSK
+358 EATPAK

-415 KAEASAEKIEKPT
+415 KAEASAENIEKTT
-428 VKAEKPVEKVEKPA
+428 VKTEKPVEKVEKPVEKVEKPA
-442 EKAEK
+442 EKT
-447 PVEKDEKPAEKAEK
+447 EK
-461 PVEKAEKPAENAEKP
+461 PVEKAEKPD
-476 VEKAEKPAKP
+476 EKAEKPAKTQ
-486 ERKPARKQPKVQEAA
+486 RKPARKQPKVQEAP

-506 AQAEPAATPV
+506 AQAEPAAAPV
-516 PEVVNAPAAQPEA
+516 AEVVNAPVAQPEA

-535 DPVSPAEAA
+535 EPVSPAETA
-544 APRAAAQP
+544 APRAEAQP
-552 VEDMAVVAAQ
+552 VEEMVVVTEK

-576 RTAPSAEAAPAP
+576 RTAPAAEAAPAP

-652 ETPAPRKRNPRRRS
+652 EAPAPRKRNPRRRS
-666 RKPRTDAAAHDAPAE
+666 RKPRTDAAAHEAPAE
-681 AEEADN
+681 TAEADD

-698 AEAPTPRKRN
+698 AEAPAPRKRN

-722 QEAPATPEA
+722 QEAPAAPEA

>member
-48 GRRQPEAAPS
+48 GRRQAEAAPS

-293 AAKSG
+293 AGKSG

-311 RSSAQQVE
+311 RSAAQQVE
-319 AAAAAAYD
+319 AAASAAYD
-327 EAYNNAAHYEVI
+327 EAYNDAAHYEVI

-346 LTSFPE
+346 LTSFSE
-352 TAAAAA
+352 TPAAAA

-404 PAAHKANKSAA
+404 PATHKANKSAA
-415 KAEASAEKIEKPT
+415 KAEAAAEKIEKPT

-447 PVEKDEKPAEKAEK
+447 PVEKAEKPAETAEK
-461 PVEKAEKPAENAEKP
+461 PVET
-476 VEKAEKPAKP
+476 AEKPAKP
-486 ERKPARKQPKVQEAA
+486 ERKPARKQPKVQEAP

-506 AQAEPAATPV
+506 AQAEPAADPV
-516 PEVVNAPAAQPEA
+516 AEVVNAPVAQPEA

-535 DPVSPAEAA
+535 EPVSPAETA
-544 APRAAAQP
+544 APRAEAQP
-552 VEDMAVVAAQ
+552 VEEMVVVAEK

-576 RTAPSAEAAPAP
+576 RSAPAAETVPAP

-652 ETPAPRKRNPRRRS
+652 PAPRKRNPRRRS
-666 RKPRTDAAAHDAPAE
+666 RKPRTDAAAQEAPAE
-681 AEEADN
+681 AAEADN

-698 AEAPTPRKRN
+698 AEAPAPRKRN
-708 ARRRSRKPRTDAAA
+708 ARRRTRKPRNDAAA
-722 QEAPATPEA
+722 QEAPAVPEA

>member
-311 RSSAQQVE
+311 RSAAQQVE

-352 TAAAAA
+352 TPAAAA

-386 PAPTETAPAAPA
+386 PAPAETAPAAPA

-415 KAEASAEKIEKPT
+415 KAEASAENIEKTTAKAEKPT

-447 PVEKDEKPAEKAEK
+447 AD
-461 PVEKAEKPAENAEKP
+461 
-476 VEKAEKPAKP
+476 EKAEKPAKP

-501 APAEP
+501 ASAEP
-506 AQAEPAATPV
+506 AQGEPAAAPV
-516 PEVVNAPAAQPEA
+516 AEVANAPAAQPEA
-529 PATEAP
+529 PATESP
-535 DPVSPAEAA
+535 EPVSPAEAA
-544 APRAAAQP
+544 APRAEAQP
-552 VEDMAVVAAQ
+552 VEEMVVVAEK
-562 AAAAPEKA
+562 AASAPEKA

-576 RTAPSAEAAPAP
+576 RTAPSVEAAPAP
-588 EAATPAAA
+588 EAVTPAAD

-666 RKPRTDAAAHDAPAE
+666 RKPRTDAAAHEAPAE
-681 AEEADN
+681 AAEADD

-698 AEAPTPRKRN
+698 AEAPAPRKRN

-722 QEAPATPEA
+722 QEAPAAPEA

>member
-311 RSSAQQVE
+311 RSAAQQVE

-352 TAAAAA
+352 TPAAAA

-386 PAPTETAPAAPA
+386 PAPAETAPAAPA

-415 KAEASAEKIEKPT
+415 KAEAAVENIEKTT
-428 VKAEKPVEKVEKPA
+428 V
-442 EKAEK
+442 
-447 PVEKDEKPAEKAEK
+447 KAEK
-461 PVEKAEKPAENAEKP
+461 PVEKAEKP
-476 VEKAEKPAKP
+476 VETAEKPAKP
-486 ERKPARKQPKVQEAA
+486 ERKPARKQPKVEEAA

-516 PEVVNAPAAQPEA
+516 AEVVNAPAAQPEA

-535 DPVSPAEAA
+535 EPVSPAETA
-544 APRAAAQP
+544 APRAEAQP
-552 VEDMAVVAAQ
+552 VEEMAVVAEK

-588 EAATPAAA
+588 EATTPAAA

-637 LEPAEAAQADAEAEA
+637 LEPAEAAQAEAEADAEA
-652 ETPAPRKRNPRRRS
+652 PAPRKRNPRRRS
-666 RKPRTDAAAHDAPAE
+666 RKPRTDAAAHEAPAE
-681 AEEADN
+681 TAEADN

-698 AEAPTPRKRN
+698 AEAPAPRKRN
-708 ARRRSRKPRTDAAA
+708 ARRRSRKPRNDAAA

>member
-48 GRRQPEAAPS
+48 GRRQAEAAPS

-311 RSSAQQVE
+311 RSAAQQVE
-319 AAAAAAYD
+319 AAASAAYD
-327 EAYNNAAHYEVI
+327 EAYNNASHYEVI
-339 DEEEDLN
+339 DEEEDLD

-386 PAPTETAPAAPA
+386 PAPTETALAAPA

-404 PAAHKANKSAA
+404 SAAHKANKSAA
-415 KAEASAEKIEKPT
+415 KAEASAEKIEKP
-428 VKAEKPVEKVEKPA
+428 V
-442 EKAEK
+442 
-447 PVEKDEKPAEKAEK
+447 EKAEK
-461 PVEKAEKPAENAEKP
+461 PVEKAEKPAEKAEKP

-506 AQAEPAATPV
+506 AQAEPAAAPV
-516 PEVVNAPAAQPEA
+516 AEVVNAPAAQPEA

-535 DPVSPAEAA
+535 EPVSPAETA
-544 APRAAAQP
+544 APRAEAQP
-552 VEDMAVVAAQ
+552 VEEMVVVAEK

-588 EAATPAAA
+588 EAATPSAD

-610 EAQPLPHLRHITL
+610 EAQPLPHLRHIKL

-666 RKPRTDAAAHDAPAE
+666 RKPRKEAATHEAPAE
-681 AEEADN
+681 TAEADD

-722 QEAPATPEA
+722 QEAPAAPEA

>member
-311 RSSAQQVE
+311 RSAAQQVE

-346 LTSFPE
+346 LTSFSE
-352 TAAAAA
+352 TPAAAT

-386 PAPTETAPAAPA
+386 PAPAETAPAAPA

-404 PAAHKANKSAA
+404 SAAHKANKSAA
-415 KAEASAEKIEKPT
+415 KAEASVENIEKTT
-428 VKAEKPVEKVEKPA
+428 V
-442 EKAEK
+442 
-447 PVEKDEKPAEKAEK
+447 KAEK
-461 PVEKAEKPAENAEKP
+461 PVEKAEKPVENAEKP
-476 VEKAEKPAKP
+476 DEKAEKPAKP
-486 ERKPARKQPKVQEAA
+486 ERKPARKQPKVQEAP

-506 AQAEPAATPV
+506 AQAEPAAAPV
-516 PEVVNAPAAQPEA
+516 AEVVNVPAAQPEA

-535 DPVSPAEAA
+535 EPVSPAEAA
-544 APRAAAQP
+544 APRAEAQP
-552 VEDMAVVAAQ
+552 VEDMVVVAEK

-588 EAATPAAA
+588 EAATPAAD
-596 EPDVHEAQPAAVTD
+596 EPDVHEVQPAAVTD

-652 ETPAPRKRNPRRRS
+652 E
-666 RKPRTDAAAHDAPAE
+666 APA
-681 AEEADN
+681 
-687 APAAPAPADSD
+687 
-698 AEAPTPRKRN
+698 PRKRN
-708 ARRRSRKPRTDAAA
+708 ARRRSRKPRNDAAA

>member
-48 GRRQPEAAPS
+48 GRRQAEAAPS

-254 MRSDEKFYDSLFR
+254 MRSDAKFYDSLFR

-311 RSSAQQVE
+311 RSAAQQVE

-352 TAAAAA
+352 TPAAAA

-386 PAPTETAPAAPA
+386 PAPAETAPAAPA

-404 PAAHKANKSAA
+404 PSAHKANKSAA

-428 VKAEKPVEKVEKPA
+428 VKAEKPVEKAEKPA
-442 EKAEK
+442 EK
-447 PVEKDEKPAEKAEK
+447 
-461 PVEKAEKPAENAEKP
+461 AEKP

-486 ERKPARKQPKVQEAA
+486 ERKPARKQPKVEEAA

-506 AQAEPAATPV
+506 AQAEPAAAPV
-516 PEVVNAPAAQPEA
+516 TEVVNAPTAQPEA

-535 DPVSPAEAA
+535 EPVSPAETA
-544 APRAAAQP
+544 APRAEAQP
-552 VEDMAVVAAQ
+552 VEEMVVVTEK

-652 ETPAPRKRNPRRRS
+652 EAPAPRKRNPRRRS
-666 RKPRTDAAAHDAPAE
+666 RKPRTDAAAQEAPAE
-681 AEEADN
+681 AAEADN

-698 AEAPTPRKRN
+698 AEAPAPRKRN
-708 ARRRSRKPRTDAAA
+708 ARRRSRKPRNDAAA
-722 QEAPATPEA
+722 QEAPAVPEA

>member
-311 RSSAQQVE
+311 RSAAQQVE
-319 AAAAAAYD
+319 AAASAAYD
-327 EAYNNAAHYEVI
+327 EAYNDAAHYEVI

-352 TAAAAA
+352 TPAAAA
-358 EATPSK
+358 EATPAK

-376 EAVKGIDKGL
+376 EAVKGIDKGV

-415 KAEASAEKIEKPT
+415 KAEASAENIEKTT
-428 VKAEKPVEKVEKPA
+428 VKAEKPVEKA
-442 EKAEK
+442 EEL
-447 PVEKDEKPAEKAEK
+447 
-461 PVEKAEKPAENAEKP
+461 VEKAEKPD
-476 VEKAEKPAKP
+476 EKAEKPAKP
-486 ERKPARKQPKVQEAA
+486 ERKPARKQPKVQETA

-506 AQAEPAATPV
+506 AQAEPAAAPV
-516 PEVVNAPAAQPEA
+516 AEVVNAPAAQPEA

-535 DPVSPAEAA
+535 GPVSPAETA
-544 APRAAAQP
+544 APRAEAQP
-552 VEDMAVVAAQ
+552 VEEMVVVAEK
-562 AAAAPEKA
+562 AASAPEKA

-576 RTAPSAEAAPAP
+576 RTEPAAEAAPAP
-588 EAATPAAA
+588 EAVTSAAA

-652 ETPAPRKRNPRRRS
+652 EAPAPRKRNPRRRS
-666 RKPRTDAAAHDAPAE
+666 RKPRTDAAAHEAPAE
-681 AEEADN
+681 AAEADD

-698 AEAPTPRKRN
+698 AEAPAPRKRN
-708 ARRRSRKPRTDAAA
+708 ARRRSRKPRNDAAA
-722 QEAPATPEA
+722 QEAPAAPEA